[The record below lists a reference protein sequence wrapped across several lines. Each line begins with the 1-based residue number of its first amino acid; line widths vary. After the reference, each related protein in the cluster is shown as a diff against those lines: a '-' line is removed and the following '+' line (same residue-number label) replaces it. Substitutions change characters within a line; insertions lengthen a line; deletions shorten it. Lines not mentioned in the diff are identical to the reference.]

1 MTNNHYYE
9 IIDNSVKKNKL
20 SQVYLFT
27 ALPNT
32 NISKYLIYFIN
43 LVNGESYKTEKD
55 IIYGELYFMVDGSKV
70 SIKKEE
76 LLKTVNK
83 ARNLQSSHESSKT
96 RVLIIKNIENG
107 SPSVLNAL
115 LNFLENCPDN
125 LIVLITTNNR
135 NRVLKTIRSRC
146 FEISFSKTTIKHK
159 KEEDD
164 DKFKMFYEY
173 LFEDE
178 EKMVEYYTNE
188 NIQLLYDL
196 KKHFA
201 TSFNNHYPLLI
212 FLEKKLNDEN
222 FFILLSYLLFNLIEI
237 HSKKNNIK
245 ITTNFIDEELFQSFE
260 DDEFPFINLINLIK
274 KYLITFKIPNNNF
287 KLQKAAFIGKL
298 GDQYDK

>member
-178 EKMVEYYTNE
+178 EKMAEYYTNE

-222 FFILLSYLLFNLIEI
+222 FFILLSYLLANSMEI
-237 HSKKNNIK
+237 QSERDTSE
-245 ITTNFIDEELFQSFE
+245 ITTTLSDAELSRSSE
-260 DDEFPFINLINLIK
+260 D
-274 KYLITFKIPNNNF
+274 
-287 KLQKAAFIGKL
+287 
-298 GDQYDK
+298 